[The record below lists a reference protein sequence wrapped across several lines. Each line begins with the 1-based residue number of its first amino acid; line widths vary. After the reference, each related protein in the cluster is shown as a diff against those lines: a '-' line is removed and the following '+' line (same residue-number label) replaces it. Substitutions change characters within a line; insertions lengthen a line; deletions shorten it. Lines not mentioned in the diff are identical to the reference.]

1 MKRNFLLHKLKI
13 YCYKYT
19 IPKFQGSAIK
29 IVRFTSVQSLL
40 FLLQKCLEVWVRNY
54 CEIPASDVSLFA
66 KDCLRLLI
74 FSHVSEIFT
83 NLMVSYESEKFSNI
97 LNRVGFRNNSIALKK
112 KTFWRKKGK
121 IVK

>member
-1 MKRNFLLHKLKI
+1 MKRNFLITCYKLKI
-13 YCYKYT
+13 YCSKYS
-19 IPKFQGSAIK
+19 IPKFQDSAIK
-29 IVRFTSVQSLL
+29 IVRFTSVQSLQ

-97 LNRVGFRNNSIALKK
+97 LNRVGF
-112 KTFWRKKGK
+112 
-121 IVK
+121 